1 MRTGKVARIAD
12 RVRKELGELTPQE
25 RDLAVKALRDALYE
39 GFALD
44 AATSDPKQMEACV
57 RCGSIRIIR
66 KGRGRDGSQRW
77 KCMNCNR
84 TFGVRTNRVMGMSKL
99 KAGVWMRFLECFVDC
114 LSLRKCA
121 QRCGV
126 CLKTAF
132 LMRQRVIEC
141 IRRYTPVLRSEAGS
155 CVQLNSLRS
164 IWDPQ
169 GKWADKEFRRYP
181 ESFPDVRLVGSNKDD
196 SPLIG
201 IELKGWY
208 LLSKES
214 EPSLRYKASADAV
227 TEWDLICCVPW
238 GLSNVLSG
246 KPVVYEPY
254 VEQAKFAS
262 DMRTYYWNHRRG
274 DNSKRDCGIHHPET
288 TPYPKPGTQYV
299 DVPNQDGGGNF
310 GRIARV
316 DGLMADW
323 VDESMDTLMAGIE
336 AKYWVS
342 FFKLFSEGRPKEE
355 IEAEL
360 NNIARKVR
368 QAGRTNPQESQLE
381 ERLLAHLNAIV
392 DLSLK

>member
-1 MRTGKVARIAD
+1 MTDYDGKDRPEHYELPDGDERTELRNGI
-12 RVRKELGELTPQE
+12 VR
-25 RDLAVKALRDALYE
+25 ALYALPMHFTSPINVE
-39 GFALD
+39 GIEVNDLFSINTLLGG
-44 AATSDPKQMEACV
+44 TIEA
-57 RCGSIRIIR
+57 
-66 KGRGRDGSQRW
+66 Q
-77 KCMNCNR
+77 
-84 TFGVRTNRVMGMSKL
+84 TVML
-99 KAGVWMRFLECFVDC
+99 
-114 LSLRKCA
+114 
-121 QRCGV
+121 
-126 CLKTAF
+126 
-132 LMRQRVIEC
+132 
-141 IRRYTPVLRSEAGS
+141 
-155 CVQLNSLRS
+155 LNSLRS

-169 GKWADKEFRRYP
+169 GKWADK
-181 ESFPDVRLVGSNKDD
+181 G
-196 SPLIG
+196 
-201 IELKGWY
+201 
-208 LLSKES
+208 
-214 EPSLRYKASADAV
+214 YKASADAV

-316 DGLMADW
+316 DGLMANW

-360 NNIARKVR
+360 SNIARKVR
-368 QAGRTNPQESQLE
+368 QAGRPDHKASMLE
-381 ERLLAHLNAIV
+381 EQLLAHLSAIV

>member
-141 IRRYTPVLRSEAGS
+141 IRRYTPVLHSEAGL
-155 CVQLNSLRS
+155 CVQL
-164 IWDPQ
+164 D
-169 GKWADKEFRRYP
+169 ETYFR
-181 ESFPDVRLVGSNKDD
+181 ESFKGNHTESTGS
-196 SPLIG
+196 SCPA
-201 IELKGWY
+201 
-208 LLSKES
+208 
-214 EPSLRYKASADAV
+214 RHTSA
-227 TEWDLICCVPW
+227 P
-238 GLSNVLSG
+238 
-246 KPVVYEPY
+246 
-254 VEQAKFAS
+254 
-262 DMRTYYWNHRRG
+262 RH
-274 DNSKRDCGIHHPET
+274 
-288 TPYPKPGTQYV
+288 
-299 DVPNQDGGGNF
+299 
-310 GRIARV
+310 
-316 DGLMADW
+316 
-323 VDESMDTLMAGIE
+323 
-336 AKYWVS
+336 
-342 FFKLFSEGRPKEE
+342 
-355 IEAEL
+355 
-360 NNIARKVR
+360 
-368 QAGRTNPQESQLE
+368 
-381 ERLLAHLNAIV
+381 
-392 DLSLK
+392 

>member
-1 MRTGKVARIAD
+1 MTDYDGKDRPEHYELPDGDERTELRNGI
-12 RVRKELGELTPQE
+12 VR
-25 RDLAVKALRDALYE
+25 ALYALPMHFTSPINVE
-39 GFALD
+39 GIEVNDLFSINTLLGG
-44 AATSDPKQMEACV
+44 TIEA
-57 RCGSIRIIR
+57 
-66 KGRGRDGSQRW
+66 Q
-77 KCMNCNR
+77 
-84 TFGVRTNRVMGMSKL
+84 TVML
-99 KAGVWMRFLECFVDC
+99 
-114 LSLRKCA
+114 
-121 QRCGV
+121 
-126 CLKTAF
+126 
-132 LMRQRVIEC
+132 
-141 IRRYTPVLRSEAGS
+141 
-155 CVQLNSLRS
+155 LNSLRS

-323 VDESMDTLMAGIE
+323 VNESIHAHGGYRSEVLGVVLQAILRRQAKRGNRSGIE
-336 AKYWVS
+336 QHRSQGASGWPA
-342 FFKLFSEGRPKEE
+342 RPQG
-355 IEAEL
+355 
-360 NNIARKVR
+360 VH
-368 QAGRTNPQESQLE
+368 AGRAATRTF
-381 ERLLAHLNAIV
+381 ERHRRSVPEV
-392 DLSLK
+392 D

>member
-1 MRTGKVARIAD
+1 MTDYDGKDRPEHYELPDGDERTELRNGI
-12 RVRKELGELTPQE
+12 VR
-25 RDLAVKALRDALYE
+25 ALYALPMHFTSPINVE
-39 GFALD
+39 GIEVNDLFSINTLLGG
-44 AATSDPKQMEACV
+44 TIEA
-57 RCGSIRIIR
+57 
-66 KGRGRDGSQRW
+66 Q
-77 KCMNCNR
+77 
-84 TFGVRTNRVMGMSKL
+84 TVML
-99 KAGVWMRFLECFVDC
+99 
-114 LSLRKCA
+114 
-121 QRCGV
+121 
-126 CLKTAF
+126 
-132 LMRQRVIEC
+132 
-141 IRRYTPVLRSEAGS
+141 
-155 CVQLNSLRS
+155 LNSLRS

-299 DVPNQDGGGNF
+299 DVPNLRAYRSGNQPTVRESPPNHRRLATQDHHQSRQTIRPH
-310 GRIARV
+310 RIGKPQPARH
-316 DGLMADW
+316 
-323 VDESMDTLMAGIE
+323 E
-336 AKYWVS
+336 
-342 FFKLFSEGRPKEE
+342 P
-355 IEAEL
+355 
-360 NNIARKVR
+360 
-368 QAGRTNPQESQLE
+368 
-381 ERLLAHLNAIV
+381 
-392 DLSLK
+392 